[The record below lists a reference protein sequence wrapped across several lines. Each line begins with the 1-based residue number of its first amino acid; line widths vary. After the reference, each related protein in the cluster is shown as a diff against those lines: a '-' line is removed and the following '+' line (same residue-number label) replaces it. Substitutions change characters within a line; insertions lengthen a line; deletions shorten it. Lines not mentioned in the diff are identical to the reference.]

1 MPALVLLLLAA
12 SFIIFISIYFAPG
25 DPLATLAGQRS
36 MPPERMEKLQA
47 QYHLDKPL
55 MQRYF
60 LWLGDVVRLDFG
72 ESISLREPVND
83 RIREAAPI
91 TIFLVIYAQLLVV
104 LIGTV
109 SGSIAACFRGWP
121 DTVIIVATS
130 IGVAIPNFVAAII
143 LTMILAVNLDW
154 FPVIGDGEYFWNRL
168 YHLTLPAISQA
179 IVASA
184 LLSRV
189 ARSSIRN
196 ELQNEH
202 VQTAI
207 ARGLPAG
214 LTFLKHVLR
223 NASGPML
230 SVIGLQVPAMLAGT
244 VVIERAFDLDGLGS
258 LLLTGVNSSDFPIVQ
273 AVALI
278 MVTATVVINVG
289 VDIVLAFLD
298 PRIRLDRRQQ

>member
-1 MPALVLLLLAA
+1 
-12 SFIIFISIYFAPG
+12 
-25 DPLATLAGQRS
+25 
-36 MPPERMEKLQA
+36 
-47 QYHLDKPL
+47 
-55 MQRYF
+55 
-60 LWLGDVVRLDFG
+60 
-72 ESISLREPVND
+72 
-83 RIREAAPI
+83 
-91 TIFLVIYAQLLVV
+91 V

-143 LTMILAVNLDW
+143 LSMIFAVSLDW
-154 FPVIGDGEYFWNRL
+154 FPVIGDGEFFWDRL

-214 LTFLKHVLR
+214 FTFRKHVLR

-230 SVIGLQVPAMLAGT
+230 SVVGLQVPAMLAGT
-244 VVIERAFDLDGLGS
+244 VVIDRAFDLDGLGS

-298 PRIRLDRRQQ
+298 PRIRLDRRQ